1 MGACTRH
8 GMTLGLI
15 PRALCET
22 TKIYLERIKLGII
35 KIKYLC

>member
-15 PRALCET
+15 LRPLCKT
-22 TKIYLERIKLGII
+22 IKISATQDKLGII
-35 KIKYLC
+35 KIKYLY

>member
-35 KIKYLC
+35 KIKYLW